1 MVTKQ
6 TVETK
11 PSQQGPYGFPLQF
24 KDWNKETVEELAR
37 KNEIGE
43 LSETHWK
50 VINYVHDYYAKYGT
64 GPPVI
69 RIARHCNL
77 KVDDI
82 CGKLFPCGV
91 ARGAYLLAGLPRPA
105 GCI

>member
-1 MVTKQ
+1 MVTNQSK
-6 TVETK
+6 ETE
-11 PSQQGPYGFPLQF
+11 PSQQDPYGFPLDF
-24 KDWNKETVEELAR
+24 KDWNRKTVEELAR

-43 LSETHWK
+43 LTDAHWR
-50 VINYVHDYYAKYGT
+50 VINFVHEYYAKYGT
-64 GPPVI
+64 GPPIVK
-69 RIARHCNL
+69 IARQCDIS
-77 KVDDI
+77 VDEI